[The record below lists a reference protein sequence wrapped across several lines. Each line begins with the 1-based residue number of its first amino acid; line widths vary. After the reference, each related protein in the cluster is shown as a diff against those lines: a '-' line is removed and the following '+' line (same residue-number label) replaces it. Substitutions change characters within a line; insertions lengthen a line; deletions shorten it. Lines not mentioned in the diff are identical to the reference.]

1 MIKPILPAAALIGAS
16 LLLPT
21 ATSANDYSG
30 IDHYC
35 YMVNGAGEVMDL
47 NHFCIRSNPEST
59 EVASV
64 EAAIP
69 MAGLVCDDFA
79 TQGESQYHFL
89 SGTAPKSLDGDND
102 GVACE
107 VLTDEPREDGNR
119 IFSNQSTRGDGVIDT
134 EVWRVSA
141 TDYYLNVGTGG
152 YSFTT
157 RSFPSGDAARDHIDI
172 YYGDLVQ

>member
-1 MIKPILPAAALIGAS
+1 MINPNIPAAALLGAS

-21 ATSANDYSG
+21 AASANPYSG

-35 YMVNGAGEVMDL
+35 YMVDGWGKVINLSHMCTRSIPALPGVAAVEEV
-47 NHFCIRSNPEST
+47 
-59 EVASV
+59 
-64 EAAIP
+64 IP

-79 TQGESQYHFL
+79 TQGEAQYHFL
-89 SGTAPKSLDGDND
+89 GGTAPASLDGDND

-107 VLTDEPREDGNR
+107 ALTDEPRGDGGR
-119 IFSNQSTRGDGVIDT
+119 IFTNQSNRGDIVVKT

-157 RSFPSGDAARDHIDI
+157 RSFPSDNAARDHMDT
-172 YYGDLVQ
+172 YYGELLN

>member
-1 MIKPILPAAALIGAS
+1 MIKPIFPAVALIGAS
-16 LLLPT
+16 LLLP
-21 ATSANDYSG
+21 AVASDNDYSG
-30 IDHYC
+30 INHYC
-35 YMVNGAGEVMDL
+35 YMINGAGEVMDL
-47 NHFCIRSNPEST
+47 NHFCIRSNPDT

-79 TQGESQYHFL
+79 TQGEAQYHFL

-102 GVACE
+102 GDACE
-107 VLTDEPREDGNR
+107 ALTDEPRLGGSRN
-119 IFSNQSTRGDGVIDT
+119 FTNQSTRGNIVIDT

-141 TDYYLNVGTGG
+141 TDYYLRVGTGG

-157 RSFPSGDAARDHIDI
+157 RSFPSNDAARDHMNT
-172 YYGDLVQ
+172 YYGALVK